1 MYYDPTGHSA
11 ESIWKIVGS
20 VAIVAVLGALTIAAH
35 FATGGLLLVAAP
47 IISGAFW
54 GATAGAITG
63 GITGAL
69 NAYSSGGSILD
80 GVADGMFSGTLSG
93 AATGAISGAF
103 SYLQFP
109 TSFLNKIDPNI
120 RFLPEMLNIGVQT
133 LGNGVISMTSSLLS
147 GNSIEAA
154 KMAFLFGMAGGFMGA
169 NVAGQVAKSVWRSG
183 LDSLGLSASEYL
195 VTQWLGV

>member
-20 VAIVAVLGALTIAAH
+20 VVLIIGLGVLTYVSAGATS
-35 FATGGLLLVAAP
+35 GLWAVAAP

-80 GVADGMFSGTLSG
+80 GVANGMFSKWIFGSCYG
-93 AATGAISGAF
+93 F
-103 SYLQFP
+103 
-109 TSFLNKIDPNI
+109 TSFLSFPLYMYD
-120 RFLPEMLNIGVQT
+120 
-133 LGNGVISMTSSLLS
+133 
-147 GNSIEAA
+147 
-154 KMAFLFGMAGGFMGA
+154 
-169 NVAGQVAKSVWRSG
+169 
-183 LDSLGLSASEYL
+183 
-195 VTQWLGV
+195 